1 MSKSLVSATSNL
13 ARAEYG
19 MIQTENLT
27 KIYNGKAA
35 VDGLNLTVGEGEIFG
50 FLGPNGAGKSTTI
63 LMLTGMIEP
72 TAGRCLVNGTEVA
85 KDPLAVKRII
95 GYLPEDVGFYG
106 NLTAEQNLDYF
117 ARFYGMDAGERSE
130 RIAELLNLVHLDGVT
145 QKAGEYSRG
154 MKQRLG
160 LAQALINDPAVL
172 FLDEPTANLDPE
184 GVREY
189 RDLVLALAAEGKT
202 IFVSSHILSEVR
214 AVCRTVGLLAKGKLV
229 AQGTL
234 EEVARTLASPD
245 GDTVR
250 IVIETRERLPDL
262 DDPEIIDIERNGNR
276 AVIRATT
283 DIRDRL
289 AATLLEQGLHVRE
302 MRLEEPDIED
312 IFMAVYQ
319 R

>member
-1 MSKSLVSATSNL
+1 
-13 ARAEYG
+13 
-19 MIQTENLT
+19 MIRTENLT
-27 KIYNGKAA
+27 KVYNGKAA
-35 VDGLNLTVGEGEIFG
+35 VDGLDLEIGEGDIFG

-72 TAGRCLVNGTEVA
+72 TGGRCFVDGIEVA
-85 KDPLAVKRII
+85 KDPLNVKEII

-106 NLTAEQNLDYF
+106 NMTGEQNLDYF
-117 ARFYGMDAGERSE
+117 ARFYGMDARKRKE
-130 RIAELLNLVHLDGVT
+130 RIAELLELVHLDGVT

-160 LAQALINDPAVL
+160 LAQALINDPKVL
-172 FLDEPTANLDPE
+172 FFDEPTANLDPE

-189 RDLVLALAAEGKT
+189 RELVLALAGEGKT
-202 IFVSSHILSEVR
+202 VFVSSHILSEVR
-214 AVCRTVGLLAKGKLV
+214 EVCRTVGLLAKGKLV

-250 IVIETRERLPDL
+250 IVVETREHLPAL
-262 DDPEIIDIERNGNR
+262 EDPDIIAIERSGNR
-276 AVIRATT
+276 AVVRAKT

-289 AATLLEQGLHVRE
+289 TETLFSQGLHVRE
-302 MRLEEPDIED
+302 MRVEEPEIED
-312 IFMAVYQ
+312 VFMAAY
-319 R
+319 RR

>member
-1 MSKSLVSATSNL
+1 
-13 ARAEYG
+13 

-27 KIYNGKAA
+27 KVYNGKTA
-35 VDGLNLTVGEGEIFG
+35 VDGLNLEVGQGEIFG

-72 TAGRCLVNGTEVA
+72 TDGRCLVDGIEVA
-85 KDPLAVKRII
+85 KNPLKVKEII

-106 NLTAEQNLDYF
+106 NMTAEQNLDYF
-117 ARFYGMDAGERSE
+117 ARFYGMDARERKE
-130 RIAELLNLVHLDGVT
+130 RIAELLEQVHLDGVT

-160 LAQALINDPAVL
+160 LAQALINDPSVL

-189 RDLVLALAAEGKT
+189 RELVEHLAGEGKT

-214 AVCRTVGLLAKGKLV
+214 EVCRTVGLLAKGRLV

-234 EEVARTLASPD
+234 EEVARTLAPSD
-245 GDTVR
+245 GDAVR
-250 IVIETRERLPDL
+250 IVVETREQL
-262 DDPEIIDIERNGNR
+262 PEIEDSDIVDVERNGNR
-276 AVIRATT
+276 AVVLAKT

-289 AATLLEQGLHVRE
+289 ATALFEQGVHIRE
-302 MRLEEPDIED
+302 MRVEEPDIED
-312 IFMAVYQ
+312 VFMAVY
-319 R
+319 RR

>member
-1 MSKSLVSATSNL
+1 
-13 ARAEYG
+13 
-19 MIQTENLT
+19 MIRTENLT
-27 KIYNGKAA
+27 KVYNGKTA
-35 VDGLNLTVGEGEIFG
+35 VDGLNLEVGEGEIFG

-72 TAGRCLVNGTEVA
+72 TDGRCLVDGIEVA
-85 KDPLAVKRII
+85 KNPLKVKEII

-106 NLTAEQNLDYF
+106 NMTAEQNLDYF
-117 ARFYGMDAGERSE
+117 ARFYGMDAKGRRE
-130 RIAELLNLVHLDGVT
+130 RIAELLKLVHLDGVT

-160 LAQALINDPAVL
+160 LAQALINDPKVL

-189 RDLVLALAAEGKT
+189 RELVEHLAGEGKT

-214 AVCRTVGLLAKGKLV
+214 EVCRTVGLLAKGKLV

-234 EEVARTLASPD
+234 EEVARTLAPSD
-245 GDTVR
+245 GDAVR
-250 IVIETRERLPDL
+250 IVVETRERLP
-262 DDPEIIDIERNGNR
+262 EIEDSDIVDVERNGNR
-276 AVIRATT
+276 AVVLAKT

-289 AATLLEQGLHVRE
+289 ATALFEQGVHIRE
-302 MRLEEPDIED
+302 MRVEEPDIED
-312 IFMAVYQ
+312 VFMAVY
-319 R
+319 RR

>member
-1 MSKSLVSATSNL
+1 
-13 ARAEYG
+13 
-19 MIQTENLT
+19 MIRTENLT
-27 KIYNGKAA
+27 KVYNGKAA
-35 VDGLNLTVGEGEIFG
+35 VDGLDLEIGEGDIFG

-72 TAGRCLVNGTEVA
+72 TGGRCFVDGIEVA
-85 KDPLAVKRII
+85 KDPLNVKEII

-106 NLTAEQNLDYF
+106 NMTGEQNLDYF
-117 ARFYGMDAGERSE
+117 ARFYGMDARKRKE
-130 RIAELLNLVHLDGVT
+130 RIAELLELVHLDGVT

-160 LAQALINDPAVL
+160 LAQALINDPKVL
-172 FLDEPTANLDPE
+172 FFDEPTANLDPE

-189 RDLVLALAAEGKT
+189 RELVLALAGEGKT
-202 IFVSSHILSEVR
+202 VFVSSHILSEVR
-214 AVCRTVGLLAKGKLV
+214 EVCRTVGLLAKGKLV

-250 IVIETRERLPDL
+250 IVVETREHLPAL
-262 DDPEIIDIERNGNR
+262 EDPDIIAIERSGNR
-276 AVIRATT
+276 AVIRAKT

-289 AATLLEQGLHVRE
+289 TETLFSQGLHVRE
-302 MRLEEPDIED
+302 MRVEEPEIED
-312 IFMAVYQ
+312 VFMAAY
-319 R
+319 RR

>member
-1 MSKSLVSATSNL
+1 
-13 ARAEYG
+13 
-19 MIQTENLT
+19 MIRTENLT

-35 VDGLNLTVGEGEIFG
+35 VDGLDLEVGEGDIFG

-72 TAGRCLVNGTEVA
+72 TGGRCLVDGIEVA
-85 KDPLAVKRII
+85 KDPLKVKEII

-106 NLTAEQNLDYF
+106 NMTGEQNLDYF
-117 ARFYGMDAGERSE
+117 ARFYGMDARKRKE
-130 RIAELLNLVHLDGVT
+130 RIAELLELVHLDGVT

-160 LAQALINDPAVL
+160 LAQALINDPKVL

-189 RDLVLALAAEGKT
+189 RELVTHLADEGKT
-202 IFVSSHILSEVR
+202 VFVSSHILSEVR
-214 AVCRTVGLLAKGKLV
+214 EVCRTVGLLAKGRLM

-234 EEVARTLASPD
+234 EEVARALASPD
-245 GDTVR
+245 GDMVR
-250 IVIETRERLPDL
+250 IVVETREHLPAI
-262 DDPEIIDIERNGNR
+262 DDPAIISVEGNGNR
-276 AVIRATT
+276 AVVRAKA

-289 AATLLEQGLHVRE
+289 AASLFDQGLHVRE
-302 MRLEEPDIED
+302 MRLEEPEIED
-312 IFMAVYQ
+312 VFMAAY
-319 R
+319 RR